1 MNFYIYRYIKKKR
14 KHREG
19 FALQNCFGR
28 RGEATNLEKLPN
40 NKNYSLI
47 PSARNYSKWIMSVQ

>member
-1 MNFYIYRYIKKKR
+1 LRFKIVLEEGNVLLLFEKR
-14 KHREG
+14 LG
-19 FALQNCFGR
+19 VGR